1 MATPPPTQT
10 PTPKGKPRTSWM
22 QLGVVSAA
30 EFVVWTGFGA
40 IMPFLPIFLRDEAH
54 SSLFMIGL
62 ISAMFYL
69 GTLLFSSPFG
79 WLSDMIGRKPVMI
92 GGVVLFAVSMLL
104 FTTTMNPWWF
114 VVFRLLEGIGTAAV
128 APAAMAYV
136 ADVTTDSNRSK
147 AYGILMSAQFGGL
160 IVGPAIGAIALRF
173 LGDGTAG
180 FHAIFYFG
188 AILAA
193 LTAVALVVFIREP
206 AQLQERR
213 RARRGAKAEKPPYS
227 QILTPAIL
235 AFLLVGFTSHFAM
248 GSFEVVWSLYLRD
261 IGASTTYISATWIAF
276 SVPMLFAFVGG
287 IVADRYSRF
296 ILMFTG
302 YTLSA
307 AAWIIYGTTTSLV
320 VFLVVNVH
328 RGVRHRVLVPGQ
340 AGLPRPGEPEA
351 VRRYGDGPRDD
362 RHAARRP
369 DRHADGAGHVRVDV
383 RLRDGPRRGRQHHRP
398 GDRRADTRPRVA
410 ARPGGAGARSRPR
423 RDGAAAGGR
432 RPAAV
437 RDRVT
442 AQWRTASRRS
452 RRAGLTDRVGCYHP
466 RTHWRSGGRDRAQT
480 HRPRSAHPHRVPRAG
495 GLRLVVRRGLDGAL
509 VWRRRRGRHHPAR
522 RWTMSDA
529 LTADEV
535 GAITGKTMEEFPEA
549 SSAAQD
555 GKPAGGY
562 NATGV
567 DGSKIYFGV
576 DVHGGDAGYE
586 DQLSYAEPDRRRT

>member
-1 MATPPPTQT
+1 MTTPPPTQM

-160 IVGPAIGAIALRF
+160 IVGPAIGATALRF

-193 LTAVALVVFIREP
+193 LTAVALVAFIREP
-206 AQLQERR
+206 VQIQERR

-261 IGASTTYISATWIAF
+261 LGASTTYISATWIAF

-296 ILMFTG
+296 VLMFTG

-320 VFLVVNVH
+320 VFLVVNVIE
-328 RGVRHRVLVPGQ
+328 GFAIAFSYPAKQAFLVQVSPRRFVGTVTGLETTAMQ
-340 AGLPRPGEPEA
+340 LAGLIGTLTAPVMYGWMSGYVMALGGVVNIIGLAIAAPILARAWRRVREAGPEAAPGETEP
-351 VRRYGDGPRDD
+351 P
-362 RHAARRP
+362 P
-369 DRHADGAGHVRVDV
+369 
-383 RLRDGPRRGRQHHRP
+383 
-398 GDRRADTRPRVA
+398 VA
-410 ARPGGAGARSRPR
+410 A
-423 RDGAAAGGR
+423 
-432 RPAAV
+432 
-437 RDRVT
+437 
-442 AQWRTASRRS
+442 AQ
-452 RRAGLTDRVGCYHP
+452 P
-466 RTHWRSGGRDRAQT
+466 
-480 HRPRSAHPHRVPRAG
+480 P
-495 GLRLVVRRGLDGAL
+495 
-509 VWRRRRGRHHPAR
+509 
-522 RWTMSDA
+522 
-529 LTADEV
+529 
-535 GAITGKTMEEFPEA
+535 
-549 SSAAQD
+549 
-555 GKPAGGY
+555 
-562 NATGV
+562 
-567 DGSKIYFGV
+567 FGI
-576 DVHGGDAGYE
+576 E
-586 DQLSYAEPDRRRT
+586 

>member
-1 MATPPPTQT
+1 MTTSADTQT
-10 PTPKGKPRTSWM
+10 PTPVGTQRTSWV

-92 GGVVLFAVSMLL
+92 GGVMLFAVSMLL

-160 IVGPAIGAIALRF
+160 IVGPAIGAAALRF

-193 LTAVALVVFIREP
+193 LTAVALAAFIREP
-206 AQLQERR
+206 VQIQERR

-248 GSFEVVWSLYLRD
+248 GAFEVVWSLYLRD

-276 SVPMLFAFVGG
+276 SVPMLFAFAGG

-302 YTLSA
+302 YTMSA
-307 AAWIIYGTTTSLV
+307 AAWIIYGTTTSLM
-320 VFLVVNVH
+320 VFLIVNVIEGFAIAFSYPAKQAFLVQVSPRRFVGTVTGLETTAMQLAGLIGTLAAPVMYGWMSGYVLAFGGVVNFIGLAIAAPVLA
-328 RGVRHRVLVPGQ
+328 RAWRRVRA
-340 AGLPRPGEPEA
+340 AGPEA
-351 VRRYGDGPRDD
+351 
-362 RHAARRP
+362 AP
-369 DRHADGAGHVRVDV
+369 DETE
-383 RLRDGPRRGRQHHRP
+383 PQP
-398 GDRRADTRPRVA
+398 VA
-410 ARPGGAGARSRPR
+410 A
-423 RDGAAAGGR
+423 
-432 RPAAV
+432 
-437 RDRVT
+437 
-442 AQWRTASRRS
+442 AQ
-452 RRAGLTDRVGCYHP
+452 P
-466 RTHWRSGGRDRAQT
+466 
-480 HRPRSAHPHRVPRAG
+480 P
-495 GLRLVVRRGLDGAL
+495 
-509 VWRRRRGRHHPAR
+509 
-522 RWTMSDA
+522 
-529 LTADEV
+529 
-535 GAITGKTMEEFPEA
+535 
-549 SSAAQD
+549 
-555 GKPAGGY
+555 
-562 NATGV
+562 
-567 DGSKIYFGV
+567 FGI
-576 DVHGGDAGYE
+576 E
-586 DQLSYAEPDRRRT
+586 